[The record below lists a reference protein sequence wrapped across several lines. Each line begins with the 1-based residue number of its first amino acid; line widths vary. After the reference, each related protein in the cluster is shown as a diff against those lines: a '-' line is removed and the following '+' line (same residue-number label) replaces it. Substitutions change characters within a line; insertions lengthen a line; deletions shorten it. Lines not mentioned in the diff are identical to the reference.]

1 MTLEKAIAVAEG
13 ERNSKVVGI
22 GDCGDC
28 WFFSFEDDR
37 GKTDSMPL
45 LVYKID
51 ARCEY
56 VCVGTFVD
64 SLASGQITCTPV
76 EIH

>member
-1 MTLEKAIAVAEG
+1 MTLKEAVAVAEK
-13 ERNSKVVGI
+13 ERNNKVAAI
-22 GDCGDC
+22 GDC

-37 GKTDSMPL
+37 GKTDSIPL
-45 LVYKID
+45 LVYKVD
-51 ARCEY
+51 AKCEY
-56 VCVGTFVD
+56 VCVGAFVD